1 MEAKSMN
8 LYWVSLIGGSIV
20 VFGLRY
26 AGHLVPEKYLAHPR
40 VLRINNLIPVALMSA
55 LIAVE
60 TFTKQGAIHIDQRA
74 IGLAVGVIALLLRA
88 PFAVVVVS
96 AAAASALV
104 FRFF

>member
-1 MEAKSMN
+1 MN
-8 LYWVSLIGGSIV
+8 LYWISLIGGSAV

-60 TFTKQGAIHIDQRA
+60 SFTKQGAIHFDHRVV
-74 IGLAVGVIALLLRA
+74 GLAAGITALLLRA
-88 PFAVVVVS
+88 PFAVVVIS

-104 FRFF
+104 FRIF